1 MSVLSVRV
9 NMKKLNLTHTHLSNK
24 KFSRLELVTQV
35 REFTM
40 MSSTITKRC

>member
-9 NMKKLNLTHTHLSNK
+9 NMKKSNLTHTHLSHK
-24 KFSRLELVTQV
+24 KFSRRELVTQV

-40 MSSTITKRC
+40 RLTDLLR